1 MEKQVTYSNFQLF
14 DIEGNELPLSNKL
27 EKWAI
32 EYEENWKQWNEMND
46 SQRIEFLQSG
56 KALLHQAQSCVLS
69 QSDELRKACMEFL
82 ENFYQEEGSLET
94 FKILF
99 GSNTE
104 KLTDEEW
111 KLLSFEEKERAV
123 RSLRITGMQLVDA
136 EIDRRTNITAAH
148 ELNSTASNL
157 FEVLRRIKENVRNAN
172 GEQLNHIREQVRE
185 VMAAKSERTVTDF
198 YKNQYEEAN
207 ASILR
212 DITEFGREIGVT
224 ADLAAFITHHGDTRS
239 YNFSVFSEVPEI
251 LNLIKTV
258 PFLAKFSETE
268 KLINIRDKLRDEVN
282 RRKQTPQKKEK
293 KRESSHLPYIVPVN
307 TSREIK
313 TSLQAVADGKTL
325 RNWEPVQGEIALRHA
340 IPGEEFETKLT
351 TADGN
356 GTYESLKCLLKE
368 WGGLECALQFQFVF
382 EAVLLHERA
391 YLDLDD
397 LIRELRWNV
406 HSVEERQ
413 EMRERVFNR
422 LNLFSQIASYG
433 ERSELYTDSLT
444 KEKNKIFSR
453 GPFIRLL
460 DHYFTEQQIK
470 NKETVPIG
478 VTAVAGD
485 WANQHR
491 GNRQILHAIGNAR
504 RLAGLSTGQASG
516 EWALSIGLTL
526 LQYWRQAANKHS
538 RVERV
543 GENKELTIIFDK
555 PFTRFQLLDLFPP
568 SKFPVAEML
577 QSKNPGRART
587 TWDKAITL
595 LKKQGVISYYAQL
608 NKKELPPQRWQNT
621 WLKDETFD
629 IRPAT
634 EAKNDAIEINQ
645 SGTKL
650 RAAWAKKNGS
660 KKNVTKSAKN

>member
-1 MEKQVTYSNFQLF
+1 MSEKIKNPKMVVGGDVEITQRDISQGIDAELNAILVCDLLDAAEKIDPQLKNAPKIQEFEDVAQITTDDGAIVIVSQPAFVEPAKLYAHFKEHSPIIHKIIEETARKYAPDEKLLLLHIRDAVRDESKRLEREKQ
-14 DIEGNELPLSNKL
+14 
-27 EKWAI
+27 
-32 EYEENWKQWNEMND
+32 
-46 SQRIEFLQSG
+46 
-56 KALLHQAQSCVLS
+56 
-69 QSDELRKACMEFL
+69 
-82 ENFYQEEGSLET
+82 
-94 FKILF
+94 
-99 GSNTE
+99 
-104 KLTDEEW
+104 
-111 KLLSFEEKERAV
+111 
-123 RSLRITGMQLVDA
+123 
-136 EIDRRTNITAAH
+136 
-148 ELNSTASNL
+148 
-157 FEVLRRIKENVRNAN
+157 
-172 GEQLNHIREQVRE
+172 
-185 VMAAKSERTVTDF
+185 AKD
-198 YKNQYEEAN
+198 
-207 ASILR
+207 
-212 DITEFGREIGVT
+212 
-224 ADLAAFITHHGDTRS
+224 
-239 YNFSVFSEVPEI
+239 
-251 LNLIKTV
+251 
-258 PFLAKFSETE
+258 
-268 KLINIRDKLRDEVN
+268 
-282 RRKQTPQKKEK
+282 K

-325 RNWEPVQGEIALRHA
+325 RNWEHVQGEIALRHA

-356 GTYESLKCLLKE
+356 GTYESLKSLLKE

-406 HSVEERQ
+406 HSVEERR
-413 EMRERVFNR
+413 EMRQRVFKR

-433 ERSELYTDSLT
+433 ERPELYTDSLT
-444 KEKNKIFSR
+444 KNKNKVFSR

-460 DHYFTEQQIK
+460 DHYFTEQQITD
-470 NKETVPIG
+470 KETVPIG
-478 VTAVAGD
+478 VTVVAGD

-526 LQYWRQAANKHS
+526 LQYWRQAANRHS

-555 PFTRFQLLDLFPP
+555 PFTRFQLLDLFSP

-587 TWDKAITL
+587 TWDNAIAL
-595 LKKQGVISYYAQL
+595 LKKQGLISHYAQL

-634 EAKNDAIEINQ
+634 EAKNDAIEINR

-660 KKNVTKSAKN
+660 KQNVAKSAKN

>member
-1 MEKQVTYSNFQLF
+1 MEKIAHKNRIFELADKLKKGEMSLDDLINQIENGTVQLYAAALEKRADSDLLTPVHTDEASAVLGVIYDDIVSLF
-14 DIEGNELPLSNKL
+14 DELIPGSAQERADFLANDPYPYEVTLGEYDDKL
-27 EKWAI
+27 A
-32 EYEENWKQWNEMND
+32 
-46 SQRIEFLQSG
+46 
-56 KALLHQAQSCVLS
+56 
-69 QSDELRKACMEFL
+69 RKASPELARRLDEFD
-82 ENFYQEEGSLET
+82 ES
-94 FKILF
+94 F
-99 GSNTE
+99 G
-104 KLTDEEW
+104 
-111 KLLSFEEKERAV
+111 
-123 RSLRITGMQLVDA
+123 
-136 EIDRRTNITAAH
+136 
-148 ELNSTASNL
+148 
-157 FEVLRRIKENVRNAN
+157 
-172 GEQLNHIREQVRE
+172 
-185 VMAAKSERTVTDF
+185 
-198 YKNQYEEAN
+198 
-207 ASILR
+207 
-212 DITEFGREIGVT
+212 
-224 ADLAAFITHHGDTRS
+224 
-239 YNFSVFSEVPEI
+239 
-251 LNLIKTV
+251 
-258 PFLAKFSETE
+258 ETE
-268 KLINIRDKLRDEVN
+268 DVIRYFLGYRDLLRDEVG
-282 RRKQTPQKKEK
+282 RRKRAKDK
-293 KRESSHLPYIVPVN
+293 KRGSSHLPYIVPVN

-325 RNWEPVQGEIALRHA
+325 RNWENVQGEIALRHV
-340 IPGEEFETKLT
+340 IPGEKFETKLT
-351 TADGN
+351 TADEKD
-356 GTYESLKCLLKE
+356 TYESLKSLLKE

-413 EMRERVFNR
+413 EMREKVFKR

-433 ERSELYTDSLT
+433 ERPEIYTDSLT
-444 KEKNKIFSR
+444 KEKNKVFSR

-470 NKETVPIG
+470 DKETVPIG

-504 RLAGLSTGQASG
+504 RLVGLSTGQASG

-543 GENKELTIIFDK
+543 GEKKELTIIFDK

-577 QSKNPGRART
+577 KSKNPGRARS
-587 TWDKAITL
+587 TWDKAIDL

-621 WLKDETFD
+621 WLEDETFD

-645 SGTKL
+645 SGKKL
-650 RAAWAKKNGS
+650 RDSWVKKNGS
-660 KKNVTKSAKN
+660 KTKAAKAAKN